1 MIVLFSKSKKK
12 EFFVPQVAK
21 VSKPYTLHFNQFEG
35 RKDRC
40 TRIERKIAAACKQI
54 LFERNKRIR
63 IRREVQFYFP
73 PILFPP
79 LSPFYLSFFRTSFVP
94 HIAAQFVSG
103 AIFDTHW
110 PRVAEK
116 NIATVLGQN
125 NVVSER
131 NSGKNWRFSTT
142 TNSKRFESTR

>member
-1 MIVLFSKSKKK
+1 MSLKSQK
-12 EFFVPQVAK
+12 FRNPTH
-21 VSKPYTLHFNQFEG
+21 YTLTNSRGG
-35 RKDRC
+35 RIDAPGSKEKLR
-40 TRIERKIAAACKQI
+40 RRVNKY
-54 LFERNKRIR
+54 FSNKRIR

>member
-1 MIVLFSKSKKK
+1 MIVLFSKKFFSKSKKK

-21 VSKPYTLHFNQFEG
+21 VSKLYTLHFNQFEG

-79 LSPFYLSFFRTSFVP
+79 LSPFYLSFFRTAYSCPICIWRHFRYTLT
-94 HIAAQFVSG
+94 ACS
-103 AIFDTHW
+103 
-110 PRVAEK
+110 REK
-116 NIATVLGQN
+116 Y
-125 NVVSER
+125 R
-131 NSGKNWRFSTT
+131 DC
-142 TNSKRFESTR
+142 TRPK

>member
-1 MIVLFSKSKKK
+1 MSLKSQK
-12 EFFVPQVAK
+12 FRNPTH
-21 VSKPYTLHFNQFEG
+21 YTLTNSRGG
-35 RKDRC
+35 RIDAPGSKEKLR
-40 TRIERKIAAACKQI
+40 RRVNKY
-54 LFERNKRIR
+54 FSNKRIR
-63 IRREVQFYFP
+63 IRREVQFYFL

>member
-1 MIVLFSKSKKK
+1 MSLKSQK
-12 EFFVPQVAK
+12 FRN
-21 VSKPYTLHFNQFEG
+21 STHYTLTNSRGG
-35 RKDRC
+35 RIDAPGSKEKLR
-40 TRIERKIAAACKQI
+40 RRVNKY
-54 LFERNKRIR
+54 FSNKRIR